1 MEMGGGREEDKRRG
15 GKRGGQEEGREERR
29 TRGGKGGGE
38 GGNAGYYKQVVLK
51 CDSQANRP
59 IVLQMVDYQ
68 SIILCLRRLAGPL
81 GGCVTGIM

>member
-1 MEMGGGREEDKRRG
+1 MEERRIRGGEGREEGKRRG

-29 TRGGKGGGE
+29 TRGGKGV
-38 GGNAGYYKQVVLK
+38 NAGYYKQVVLK

-68 SIILCLRRLAGPL
+68 SYY
-81 GGCVTGIM
+81 VSDD